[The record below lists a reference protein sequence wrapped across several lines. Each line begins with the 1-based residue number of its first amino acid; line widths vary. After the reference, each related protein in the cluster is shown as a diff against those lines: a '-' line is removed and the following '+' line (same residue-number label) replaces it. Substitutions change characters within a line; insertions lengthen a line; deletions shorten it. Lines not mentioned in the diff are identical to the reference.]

1 MQPTDILMHE
11 HRVIE
16 QVLACLDEMAVR
28 FKSAGRID
36 EEPARQAIEFFR
48 NFADKYHHAKE
59 EGHLFPA
66 FEVNSARAHCNP
78 LPVMLMEHDH
88 GRAHVI
94 GMEQA
99 IEAASKGDAG
109 ALNTWVQHATGLIG
123 VLEEHI
129 MKEDRVLFPM
139 TNSVLTAED
148 QSSLAA
154 RFDEAE
160 AEMGRGMHAKYVA
173 IANDLA
179 DRFDIEKVD
188 AANHTAEHG

>member
-1 MQPTDILMHE
+1 MNIVSSS
-11 HRVIE
+11 RCS
-16 QVLACLDEMAVR
+16 LASTRWRSDSNR
-28 FKSAGRID
+28 PGRSTR
-36 EEPARQAIEFFR
+36 EPARQAIEFFR

-66 FEVNSARAHCNP
+66 FEANSARAHCNP

-88 GRAHVI
+88 GRAHVV

-99 IEAASKGDAG
+99 IEAASKGDAE

-123 VLEEHI
+123 VLGEHI

-139 TNSVLTAED
+139 TNGLLTAED
-148 QSSLAA
+148 SSRVSPRVSTRRKRRWAA
-154 RFDEAE
+154 THE
-160 AEMGRGMHAKYVA
+160 KYVA

-179 DRFDIEKVD
+179 DRFGIEKVD
-188 AANHTAEHG
+188 AASHSGRATVRQR